1 MVKYKKT
8 IKKILETFSSRYSD
22 LKWDN
27 VFNCLTLSTKMIITW
42 PKTVQLCRVFL
53 HFKIPCD
60 SLFFLFLP
68 VLHKQ
73 DKVIQLVYKEMSKQT
88 EIISCRLYTTY
99 FPKVEELNSIS
110 IRKVCNVKYV
120 IIFLLYFELAA
131 QKQQFI
137 ISLVL
142 VSRMKCTMLFLVLSM
157 VVLMAEPGE
166 PFVHHIVDGLFSG
179 NSVDILTIIILACVI
194 TVILITYPEKFN

>member
-1 MVKYKKT
+1 M
-8 IKKILETFSSRYSD
+8 
-22 LKWDN
+22 
-27 VFNCLTLSTKMIITW
+27 TKDCAVM
-42 PKTVQLCRVFL
+42 QVFL

-60 SLFFLFLP
+60 SLIFLFLP

-73 DKVIQLVYKEMSKQT
+73 DKVIQLVHKEMSKQT
-88 EIISCRLYTTY
+88 EIITCRLYTTY

-120 IIFLLYFELAA
+120 TIFLLYFELAA

-142 VSRMKCTMLFLVLSM
+142 ISRMKCTILFLVLSM

-166 PFVHHIVDGLFSG
+166 GFISHIIGGIIHG
-179 NSVDILTIIILACVI
+179 NLVDI
-194 TVILITYPEKFN
+194 